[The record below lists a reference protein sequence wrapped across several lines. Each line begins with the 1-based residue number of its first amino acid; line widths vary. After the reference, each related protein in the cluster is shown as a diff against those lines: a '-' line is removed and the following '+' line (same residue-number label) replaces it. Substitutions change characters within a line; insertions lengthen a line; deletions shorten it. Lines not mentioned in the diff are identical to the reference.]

1 MAHDRYPRGEGTV
14 RPFRLWNANLKAPVR
29 WRYYSDKR
37 RAHMGALY
45 ECRWAKVGTTIEVY
59 DCTTGWLLGQYTLH
73 PTTIT
78 YREA

>member
-59 DCTTGWLLGQYTLH
+59 NAGNGRLLGQYSRKVAN
-73 PTTIT
+73 IEF
-78 YREA
+78 RGE